1 VIAPDGHAADFS
13 YGRPCLGGKLSQG
26 AVVVK
31 AQHRIKAGCRQRGR
45 RLHGD
50 VGVRVAGVAD
60 NENLHVAGG
69 DFVKGLTLN
78 GEDCAVRGQE
88 FTSVHALG
96 TRAGANEERSLRVT
110 ESNLRVARGD
120 HVGYQWEGAVGE
132 FHHHAL

>member
-1 VIAPDGHAADFS
+1 M
-13 YGRPCLGGKLSQG
+13 
-26 AVVVK
+26 VK

-88 FTSVHALG
+88 LTSVHD
-96 TRAGANEERSLRVT
+96 
-110 ESNLRVARGD
+110 LRVARGD